1 MDCFSFPCL
10 TSDVRIPP
18 RLSPWT
24 VLLGMCQLKSCKRIE
39 NANDDETCRDVSKP
53 KVSVLV
59 HGCMG
64 LTTLFTLKMMMIK
77 MINTRKIN
85 LMDANAFR
93 TNIGGKDQDALCK
106 LKGRIPWFR

>member
-1 MDCFSFPCL
+1 MP
-10 TSDVRIPP
+10 TTTRRV
-18 RLSPWT
+18 
-24 VLLGMCQLKSCKRIE
+24 
-39 NANDDETCRDVSKP
+39 ETCQNQK
-53 KVSVLV
+53 SVLV

-93 TNIGGKDQDALCK
+93 TNVGGKDQDALCK
-106 LKGRIPWFR
+106 LKGRIPLFRWFGQSLTRICYL